1 MNIKSLCVVGAM
13 LLGSS
18 VAMAQEQPL
27 VTSSVGI
34 VQGQAPSEGRAS
46 SEISFSGI
54 TQFTRPSTGMANL
67 GTTPTLQSS
76 KISYGGSAEY
86 RRWYGNNGF
95 AVTYSVVASNAH
107 FWTPS
112 LWSQM
117 SLTRHEG
124 VVSYVRRFF
133 PYSKLRP
140 YVSIG
145 AGAFLT
151 HGRSGSWENGV
162 WDPQGYLGLDAQFE
176 MRAAVGFDLWHTRH
190 FGIRTGYVVH
200 WFRAPNF
207 SDPSYRGA
215 RTFITE
221 PQIGLLWAF

>member
-1 MNIKSLCVVGAM
+1 MNIKSLCVMGAM

-18 VAMAQEQPL
+18 VALAQEQPL

-46 SEISFSGI
+46 SEISVSGI
-54 TQFTRPSTGMANL
+54 TQFTQPAL
-67 GTTPTLQSS
+67 GIGNFGATPLIQSS
-76 KISYGGSAEY
+76 KISFGGSAEY
-86 RRWYGNNGF
+86 RRWFGNNGF
-95 AVTYSVVASNAH
+95 AVTYSVVASNAN
-107 FWTPS
+107 FWSPAEKFK
-112 LWSQM
+112 M

-133 PYSKLRP
+133 PNSKLRP
-140 YVSIG
+140 YVSLG
-145 AGAFLT
+145 AGGFVT
-151 HGRSGSWENGV
+151 HGGFGYWMNGV
-162 WDPQGYLGLDAQFE
+162 WMPQGYLGVDGQFE
-176 MRAAVGFDLWHTRH
+176 LRAATGFDLWHTRH